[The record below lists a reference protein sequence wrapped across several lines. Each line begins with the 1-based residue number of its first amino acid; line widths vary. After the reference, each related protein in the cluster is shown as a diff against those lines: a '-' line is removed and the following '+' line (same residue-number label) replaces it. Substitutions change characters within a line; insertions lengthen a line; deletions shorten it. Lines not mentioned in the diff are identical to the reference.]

1 MKPWNAQRRNKTK
14 GFKEG
19 TKTSDD
25 ILGKNIETERGAFL
39 RVFL

>member
-1 MKPWNAQRRNKTK
+1 MKLWNSQRGNKTK
-14 GFKEG
+14 GFKDG
-19 TKTSDD
+19 MKTADD